1 MAELCGW
8 LFDLY
13 ADPQDGLVLWLL
25 EEGEH
30 TTPRRLTQ
38 SFPVTFYTAGETGCL
53 RQAWRYLRSQ
63 SIPLKLSRTE
73 RRDLFQAEPVT
84 ALTVEVSDTYA
95 QPRLFAQLAHQF
107 PDLTYYDADLHV
119 ALRHAARH
127 GTFPL
132 ARLRVEVDARQ
143 SIQAIEV
150 LDTPWELEPQ
160 RPPLRVMALEPDY
173 DPNHATPTTLLVR
186 YERWQ
191 YRFSLDPPRP
201 LLINLAALLRRH
213 DPDLLLTAWG
223 DTWLLPRLLAL
234 SRQTR
239 IRLPLNRDPGR
250 GVLRK
255 RQRSYQAH
263 GQVVYRGGQVQL
275 FGRWHL
281 DVHNTVM
288 FHDYGLEGVL
298 ESARVSG
305 LPVQQAARL
314 SPGTGISAMQTVT
327 ALRQGVLVPWRKP
340 QAELDKSAL
349 DLLRADQGGLVYQPI
364 PGLHRNVAEIDFI
377 SMYPSIMRR
386 FNISPETVSVQAK
399 EGYLQI
405 PEVAVW
411 VKPEPPGLIPQT
423 LAPLLDKRIALKR
436 RLVELPGWHPQK
448 QTYKAQ
454 ASAHKWLLVTC
465 FGYLGYQNARFG
477 RIEAH
482 QAVTACSRECLL
494 RAKEAIEDA
503 GGAVLHLYVD
513 GLWAQIPGKADP
525 QDFQPLLDEI
535 TLRTGLPIALDGIY
549 RWVAFLPARTKGR
562 SSVANRYFGVFQDGS
577 IKVRGIEARR
587 RDTPPFIAQVQMKL
601 LEKLAQVD
609 DVEEIPDYL
618 PSLLGYL
625 RQQVAALR
633 ARQVPLTDLLVRQSL
648 SRELSRYRSPSP
660 AARAAA
666 QLEKFGKHLRPG
678 QSVRFWYTLGEPGV
692 WAWGRPDTPSLVSIN
707 AARYIELL
715 LRAATTIFQPF
726 GWSKSTLKETVLFQ
740 AHSSGLFSVSH

>member
-1 MAELCGW
+1 MPELCAW
-8 LFDLY
+8 LFDVY

-30 TTPRRLTQ
+30 TVPHRLTQ
-38 SFPVTFYTAGETGCL
+38 SFPVTFYAAGEASCL
-53 RQAWRYLRSQ
+53 RQAWRYLRGQ
-63 SIPLKLSRTE
+63 TTMTKLSRTE
-73 RRDLFQAEPVT
+73 RRDLFQAEPVI
-84 ALTVEVSDTYA
+84 ALAVEVSDTYA
-95 QPRLFAQLAHQF
+95 QPRLFTQLAQEF
-107 PDLTYYDADLHV
+107 PNLTYYDADLHV
-119 ALRHAARH
+119 ALRHAARF

-160 RPPLRVMALEPDY
+160 RPPLRVMSLEPDC
-173 DPNHATPTTLLVR
+173 DPNHAPPTALLIR

-191 YRFSLDPPRP
+191 YRFSLDPQRP

-234 SRQTR
+234 SRQAH

-255 RQRSYQAH
+255 SERSYQAY
-263 GQVVYRGGQVQL
+263 GQVIYRGGQVQL

-305 LPVQQAARL
+305 LPVQQTARL

-327 ALRQGVLVPWRKP
+327 ALRQGTLVPWHKP

-349 DLLRADQGGLVYQPI
+349 DLIRADQGGLVYQPI
-364 PGLHRNVAEIDFI
+364 PGVHRDVAEVDFI

-386 FNISPETVSVQAK
+386 FNISPETVTVQPK

-405 PEVAVW
+405 PEIDVW
-411 VKPEPPGLIPQT
+411 VKPESPGLIPQT
-423 LAPLLDKRIALKR
+423 LTPLLDKRIALKR
-436 RLVELPGWHPQK
+436 RLAELPAWHPQR
-448 QTYKAQ
+448 QIYKAQ

-503 GGAVLHLYVD
+503 GGTVLHLYVD
-513 GLWAQIPGKADP
+513 GLWAQISGKSDP
-525 QDFQPLLDEI
+525 QYFQPLLDEI

-549 RWVAFLPARTKGR
+549 RWVAFLPARTNGR
-562 SSVANRYFGVFQDGS
+562 RSVANRYFGVFQDGS
-577 IKVRGIEARR
+577 LKIRGIEARR
-587 RDTPPFIAQVQMKL
+587 RDTPPFIARVQMEL
-601 LEKLAQVD
+601 LEKLAQIET
-609 DVEEIPDYL
+609 VEEIPGYL
-618 PSLLGYL
+618 PSLIDHL
-625 RQQVAALR
+625 RRQVRALR
-633 ARQVPLTDLLVRQSL
+633 ARQIPIADLFVRQSL
-648 SRELSRYRSPSP
+648 SRDLSHYRSPSP

-666 QLEKFGKHLRPG
+666 QLERIGKHLRPG
-678 QSVRFWYTLGEPGV
+678 QSVRFLYTRGEPGV
-692 WAWGRPDTPSLVSIN
+692 WAWDRPEPFNPAMLDI
-707 AARYIELL
+707 RCYITLL
-715 LRAATTIFQPF
+715 LRAGETVLQPF
-726 GWSKSTLKETVLFQ
+726 GLAGHALRDQVEYEAASRPIL
-740 AHSSGLFSVSH
+740 